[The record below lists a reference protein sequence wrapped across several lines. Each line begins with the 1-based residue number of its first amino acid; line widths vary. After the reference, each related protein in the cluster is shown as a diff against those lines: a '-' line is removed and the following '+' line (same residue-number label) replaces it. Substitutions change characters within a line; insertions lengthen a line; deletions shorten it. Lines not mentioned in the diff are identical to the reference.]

1 MPQFLQYFIW
11 LPLAGFLLTLLIPRK
26 NERMISAISIA
37 LVTVQLIGILSFIT
51 IWLLNGHPLLDR
63 KHMVLF
69 NAPDFQIFIDFF
81 FDKITAV
88 FAAVGALLAVLVMI
102 FSKYYLHREE
112 GFKRYFCTLLLFYTG
127 YNVIIFSGNFE
138 TLFFGWEVLGISSFL
153 LIAFYRD
160 RYLPVKNGLKVIALY
175 RLSDACLLLAMWL
188 SHHLWHENITFLK
201 LQDSQLVQQQLQQ
214 YGAMGMM
221 IAVLVLI
228 AAAAKS
234 AQLPFSS
241 WLPRA
246 MEGPTSSSAIF
257 YGSLA
262 VHIGVF
268 LLLRTYPFWE
278 SMATIKIAV
287 IVVGVLTAI
296 VASTIASVQ
305 STVKTQIAYSSVAQI
320 GLIFIEVALG
330 FHVLAL
336 IHFAGNA
343 FLRTYQLLV
352 SPSVLSYLVHDQ
364 FYNFNPAAII
374 HKQPAFHK
382 IRNAVYMLSVKEWNI
397 DFLLQRFL
405 WNPFK
410 TTGKRVAFVTHRVV
424 LIFIGLIFLSGIYA
438 FNIRA
443 SLPVEIVPV
452 LPVIFSLTSL
462 LFILNAFTERIHTK
476 RAWILI
482 FVSQLFM
489 ALAISLNG
497 QFGLNEVL
505 LFLSGT
511 VVSGIA
517 GYICLIKLEAR
528 GEAIDLNGFHGHL
541 YEQPTLAFIFLLSCL
556 GMLGFPITPTFIGLD
571 VLFSHIRPDQYALI
585 IFAALGFIFIELSV
599 LRIYARIFLG
609 QHKKAYHPIAYRSS

>member
-1 MPQFLQYFIW
+1 MSELLQYFIW
-11 LPLAGFLLTLLIPRK
+11 LPIAGFFITLLLPRK
-26 NERMISAISIA
+26 NERLISSLSIGMVA
-37 LVTVQLIGILSFIT
+37 LQLVGILSFI
-51 IWLLNGHPLLDR
+51 IYWLVNDHPLLDR
-63 KHMVLF
+63 KHLILF
-69 NAPDFQIFIDFF
+69 SAPQFEIFIDFF
-81 FDKITAV
+81 FDRITAV
-88 FAAVGALLAVLVMI
+88 FAAVGALLALLVMI

-112 GFKRYFCTLLLFYTG
+112 GFKRYFSTMLLFYIG
-127 YNVIIFSGNFE
+127 YNVIVFAGNFE

-175 RLSDACLLLAMWL
+175 RLSDVCILLAMWL

-214 YGAMGMM
+214 YGTIGLM
-221 IAVLVLI
+221 IAVLILI

-278 SMATIKIAV
+278 GMAAIKIAV
-287 IVVGVLTAI
+287 IAIGLLTAV
-296 VASTIASVQ
+296 VASMIASVQ

-320 GLIFIEVALG
+320 GLIFIEVAIGL
-330 FHVLAL
+330 HILAL
-336 IHFAGNA
+336 VHFAGNA

-364 FYNFNPAAII
+364 FYNFNPASTKG
-374 HKQPAFHK
+374 KQPAFQK
-382 IRNAVYMLSVKEWNI
+382 LRNAVYMLSIKEWNM

-410 TTGKRVAFVTHRVV
+410 TAGRRLAFVTNRVA
-424 LIFIGLIFLSGIYA
+424 LILTGLIFLSGIYA
-438 FNIRA
+438 FNIKA
-443 SLPVEIVPV
+443 SLPVALAPV
-452 LPVIFSLTSL
+452 LPVIFSLTGL
-462 LFILNAFTERIHTK
+462 LFVLNAFVERMNAK

-482 FVSQLFM
+482 FVSQFFM

-497 QFGLNEVL
+497 RFELNEVL

-511 VVSGIA
+511 VVCGIT
-517 GYICLIKLEAR
+517 GYICLAKLQAR

-571 VLFSHIRPDQYALI
+571 ILFSHIRPDQYALI
-585 IFAALGFIFIELSV
+585 LFAAISFVFVELSV